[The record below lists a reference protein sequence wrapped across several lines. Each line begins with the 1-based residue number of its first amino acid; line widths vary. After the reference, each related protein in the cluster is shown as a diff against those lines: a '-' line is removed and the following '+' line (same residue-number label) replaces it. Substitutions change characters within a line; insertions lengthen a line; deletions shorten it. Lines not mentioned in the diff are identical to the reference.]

1 MKLARLTLPLAITLL
16 LAASLNAQNVVA
28 QWNAIASTT
37 IVTNAKE
44 ASVASGVWF
53 AYVHLAVFDAVNA
66 IDHRFQPYLFTTNP
80 PPGTN
85 KDAAAVAAA
94 HRVLVNYFPSQ
105 QTPLDADFAAS
116 IAAISDTPANISAGI
131 AVGEA
136 SALALITAR
145 ANDGL
150 LANVPYT
157 PPVGPGYW
165 LPTPP
170 AFGPPL
176 TPWLG
181 QMVPFTMSSA
191 AQFFPDEGPDAL
203 DSQQWIDDY
212 NQVMALG
219 AVNSPVRTPPQT
231 EIGLFWTEH
240 TGQQYARAFQNLA
253 TQKGLATSDTAR
265 LMAMLWAGYADAG
278 IGCWNAKFAFSFWR
292 PVTAIQVG
300 GGNPA
305 LTADPNWLPLA
316 KTPSHPEY
324 PAAHGCVTGTVSTIL
339 AGYFGTPNLAFSV
352 DSLVTNTTHNFTS
365 TSDLM
370 HEVENAR
377 IYAGFHYHHSV
388 IQGRVLGLKVGDQLM
403 QRYFTAIPKGNG
415 DQLEL
420 FESDPLPI
428 TAGQSAR
435 ASSCPARHCLRGAT
449 FSGCCGPF
457 RVLGTDRLG
466 ACSVL
471 QRCVD

>member
-1 MKLARLTLPLAITLL
+1 MKITRSALSCAITILV
-16 LAASLNAQNVVA
+16 AASLSAQNVVV

-44 ASVASGVWF
+44 VSVASGVWF
-53 AYVHLAVFDAVNA
+53 AYVHLAAFDAVNA
-66 IDHRFQPYLFTTNP
+66 IDHRFQPYLFTAKP
-80 PPGTN
+80 PAGAN
-85 KDAAAVAAA
+85 QDAAAIAAA
-94 HRVLVNYFPSQ
+94 HRILVAYFPAQ
-105 QTPLDADFAAS
+105 QPGLDAQFATS
-116 IAAISDTPANISAGI
+116 VAAISDTPANISAGL

-136 SALALITAR
+136 SALALITSR

-157 PPVGPGYW
+157 PPVGPGFW

-176 TPWLG
+176 TPWLS
-181 QMVPFTMSSA
+181 QMVPFTMSGA

-212 NQVMALG
+212 SQVKTLG
-219 AVNSPVRTPPQT
+219 AINSTVRTPQQT

-240 TGQQYARAFQNLA
+240 TGQQYARAFRNLT
-253 TQKGLATSDTAR
+253 TQKGLSTSDAAR

-278 IGCWNAKFAFSFWR
+278 IGCWNAKFSFSFWR
-292 PVTAIQVG
+292 PVTAIEAG

-305 LTADPNWLPLA
+305 LMADPNWLPLG

-324 PAAHGCVTGTVSTIL
+324 PAAHGCLTGAVSTIL

-365 TSDLM
+365 TSDLV

-388 IQGRVLGLKVGDQLM
+388 IQGRVLGLKVGNQLM
-403 QRYFTAIPKGNG
+403 HQYF
-415 DQLEL
+415 
-420 FESDPLPI
+420 
-428 TAGQSAR
+428 R
-435 ASSCPARHCLRGAT
+435 PA
-449 FSGCCGPF
+449 
-457 RVLGTDRLG
+457 
-466 ACSVL
+466 
-471 QRCVD
+471 Q

>member
-1 MKLARLTLPLAITLL
+1 MKTVGVKTLL
-16 LAASLNAQNVVA
+16 ALALLLCDRLCAQNVVV

-37 IVTNAKE
+37 IVSTGKE

-66 IDHRFQPYLFTTNP
+66 IDHRYQPYLFTTNP
-80 PPGTN
+80 PPGAN

-94 HRVLVNYFPSQ
+94 YSVLVSYFPSQ
-105 QTPLDADFAAS
+105 QPVLKPQYNAS
-116 IAAISDTPANISAGI
+116 IAAISDSAANISAGV

-136 SALALITAR
+136 SAQKLIETR
-145 ANDGL
+145 AQDGL

-157 PPVGPGYW
+157 PPVGTGFW
-165 LPTPP
+165 QPTPP

-181 QMVPFTMSSA
+181 QMTPFTMTSA

-219 AVNSPVRTPPQT
+219 AINSTLRTPDQT

-240 TGQQYARAFQNLA
+240 TGQQYARAFRNLA
-253 TQKGLATSDTAR
+253 NQQGLSTSDTAR

-278 IGCWNAKFAFSFWR
+278 IGCWNAKFTFSFWR
-292 PVTAIQVG
+292 PVTAIQAG

-305 LTADPNWLPLA
+305 LVADPSWLPLVS
-316 KTPSHPEY
+316 TPSHPEY
-324 PAAHGCVTGTVSTIL
+324 PSAHGCVTGAVSTIL
-339 AGYFGTPNLAFSV
+339 AGFFGTPNLTFTV
-352 DSLVTNTTHNFTS
+352 DSLVPNTVPYTFTS
-365 TSDLM
+365 TNDLM
-370 HEVENAR
+370 KQVEMAR

-388 IQGRVLGLKVGDQLM
+388 VQGRVLGIKVGHQLL
-403 QRYFTAIPKGNG
+403 QRYFG
-415 DQLEL
+415 QLN
-420 FESDPLPI
+420 
-428 TAGQSAR
+428 
-435 ASSCPARHCLRGAT
+435 
-449 FSGCCGPF
+449 
-457 RVLGTDRLG
+457 
-466 ACSVL
+466 
-471 QRCVD
+471 

>member
-1 MKLARLTLPLAITLL
+1 MKKNRFALSIAITVLV
-16 LAASLNAQNVVA
+16 AAYTSAQNVVS

-37 IVTNAKE
+37 IVANGKE
-44 ASVASGVWF
+44 VPAASGVWF

-66 IDHRFQPYLFTTNP
+66 IDHRFQPYLFSANP
-80 PPGTN
+80 APGAN
-85 KDAAAVAAA
+85 QDAAAVAAA

-105 QTPLDADFAAS
+105 QTTLDADITAS

-136 SALALITAR
+136 SAQALITAR

-170 AFGPPL
+170 AFGPPV

-181 QMVPFTMSSA
+181 QMVPFTMSSV

-212 NQVMALG
+212 NQVMTLG
-219 AVNSPVRTPPQT
+219 AINSTVRTPKQT

-240 TGQQYARAFQNLA
+240 TGQQYARAFRNLA
-253 TQKGLATSDTAR
+253 TQKGLETSDTAR
-265 LMAMLWAGYADAG
+265 LMAMLWAGFADAG
-278 IGCWNAKFAFSFWR
+278 IGCWNAKFSFSFWR
-292 PVTAIQVG
+292 PVTAIQAG

-305 LTADPNWLPLA
+305 LTVDPNWLPLA
-316 KTPSHPEY
+316 NTPSHPEY
-324 PAAHGCVTGTVSTIL
+324 PAAHGCVTGAVSTIL
-339 AGYFGTPNLAFSV
+339 AGYFGTPNLTFSV
-352 DSLVTNTTHNFTS
+352 DSKVTNTTHTFTS
-365 TSDLM
+365 TNDLM

-388 IQGRVLGLKVGDQLM
+388 VQGRVLGISVGHQLM
-403 QRYFTAIPKGNG
+403 QRYF
-415 DQLEL
+415 
-420 FESDPLPI
+420 
-428 TAGQSAR
+428 R
-435 ASSCPARHCLRGAT
+435 PA
-449 FSGCCGPF
+449 
-457 RVLGTDRLG
+457 
-466 ACSVL
+466 
-471 QRCVD
+471 Q